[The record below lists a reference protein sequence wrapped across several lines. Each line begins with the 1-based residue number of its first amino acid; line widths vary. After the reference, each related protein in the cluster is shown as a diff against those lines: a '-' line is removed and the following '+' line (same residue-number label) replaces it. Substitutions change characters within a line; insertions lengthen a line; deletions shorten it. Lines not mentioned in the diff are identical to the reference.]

1 MTPKRFYI
9 KTFGCQMNNYD
20 SEILQGLLLRGGFTL
35 AESEES
41 ANIVLFN
48 GCSVREHAERRVIGR
63 AGMLRKRQEK
73 DKRLKVIGVI
83 GCMAQAH
90 KEKLFD
96 EMPYL
101 DLICGPQHIYKIPE
115 YLNRILAGEGPV
127 VAIDEDKRPVDR
139 ENHLLRDENIK
150 IKAYITIMEGCNN
163 FCSYCVVPYVR
174 GREISRPPEMI
185 LKEVDDLVKR
195 GIREITL
202 LGQNVNSYA
211 KDFNNGYTFSKL
223 LKEVDA
229 VSDLKRLKFVTS
241 HPKDADERMFE
252 AMFKLPTV
260 CEYLHL
266 PIQSGSDEIL
276 KSMNRKYTKD
286 DYLRKIDLAR
296 RYMPDGAISTDIIVG
311 YPNESDDDFK
321 ETLNVL
327 KQVSYDTAYIFKYSP
342 RPHTAASKM
351 KDDVPQKVKE
361 ERNQILLNL
370 QKDIARKN
378 NEKYLNKELGVLVD
392 GLSSKGDKLLIGKTR
407 TSKTVVFE
415 GPQELIGKIVEV
427 KVHGTN
433 ASTLLGN
440 WKKI

>member
-1 MTPKRFYI
+1 MNKKVYI
-9 KTFGCQMNNYD
+9 RTFGCQMNEYD
-20 SEILQGLLLRGGFTL
+20 SEILQGLLMRSGFTL
-35 AESEES
+35 SETEES

-63 AGMLRKRQEK
+63 AGMLRKRKEK
-73 DKRLKVIGVI
+73 DKRLRVIGVI

-115 YLNRILAGEGPV
+115 YLNEILAGHGPI
-127 VAIDEDKRPVDR
+127 VAIDEDMRPTDR

-150 IKAYITIMEGCNN
+150 IKAYVTIMEGCNN

-174 GREISRPPEMI
+174 GREISRPPELI
-185 LKEVDDLVKR
+185 LKEIDGLVKK

-211 KDFNNGYTFSKL
+211 KDFNNGYSFSKL
-223 LKEVDA
+223 LKETDA
-229 VSDLKRLKFVTS
+229 IGDLKRLKFVTS
-241 HPKDADERMFE
+241 HPKDANEQMFE
-252 AMFKLPTV
+252 AMSKLPTV

-266 PIQSGSDEIL
+266 PIQSGSDNVL

-286 DYLRKIDLAR
+286 DYLKKINLAR
-296 RYMPDGAISTDIIVG
+296 KHMPDCAISTDIIVG
-311 YPNESDDDFK
+311 YPNESDNDFK

-327 KQVSYDTAYIFKYSP
+327 KQVEYDTAYIFKYSP

-351 KDDVPQKVKE
+351 KDNIPQRVKE
-361 ERNQILLNL
+361 ERNQILLNF
-370 QKDIARKN
+370 QRDISRKN
-378 NEKYLNKELGVLVD
+378 NEKYLNKELGVLVEGISD
-392 GLSSKGDKLLIGKTR
+392 KCDKLLVGKTR
-407 TSKTVVFE
+407 TGKTVVFE
-415 GPQELIGKIVEV
+415 GSQELIGRIVEV
-427 KVHGTN
+427 RVHGTN